1 MSSGGRNTDLKR
13 RLWVDTG
20 RSVSPRKNNPR
31 RKRKRVVMARLV
43 KLEKAD
49 RSFDLGFWERVGA
62 EGRFEALWA
71 MVREA
76 LMLRGVDADPPR
88 LQRSVERVQ
97 WR

>member
-1 MSSGGRNTDLKR
+1 MSRGEGAVKT
-13 RLWVDTG
+13 
-20 RSVSPRKNNPR
+20 RKKNPR

-43 KLEKAD
+43 KLEEAD
-49 RSFDLGFWERVGA
+49 RSFDLDFWERVGA
-62 EGRFEALWA
+62 EGRLEALWE

-76 LMLRGVDADPPR
+76 LMLRGINADPPR

>member
-1 MSSGGRNTDLKR
+1 VKT
-13 RLWVDTG
+13 
-20 RSVSPRKNNPR
+20 RKKNPR

-43 KLEKAD
+43 KLEEAD
-49 RSFDLGFWERVGA
+49 RSFDLDFWERVGA
-62 EGRFEALWA
+62 EGRLEALWE

-76 LMLRGVDADPPR
+76 LMLRGINADPPR